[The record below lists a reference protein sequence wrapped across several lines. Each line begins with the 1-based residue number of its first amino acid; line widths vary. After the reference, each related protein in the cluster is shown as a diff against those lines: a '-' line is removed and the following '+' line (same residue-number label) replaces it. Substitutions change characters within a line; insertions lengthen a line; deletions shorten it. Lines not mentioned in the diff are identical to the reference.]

1 MAIPKNK
8 KKKSLLKTNKEMK
21 MAELS
26 GGDIRQMAGDS
37 MFRSYLEKKG
47 MNVDKIPTKEIMFEE
62 YMKYL
67 KATGQ

>member
-1 MAIPKNK
+1 MAIPKNG
-8 KKKSLLKTNKEMK
+8 KKKSLLKSKKELT

-37 MFRSYLEKKG
+37 GFRNYLESKG

-67 KATGQ
+67 NSTGQ